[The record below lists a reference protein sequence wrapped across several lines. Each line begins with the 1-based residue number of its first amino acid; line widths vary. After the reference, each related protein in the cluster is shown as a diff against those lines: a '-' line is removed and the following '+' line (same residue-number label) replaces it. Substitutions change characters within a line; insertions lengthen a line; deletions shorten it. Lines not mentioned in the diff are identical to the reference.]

1 MIFLKSHACETFL
14 FKNFPLGLMRFQSYF
29 NTAVSLIKLYDGKIP
44 LVHFLKQYFSQHK
57 KYGSKDRKFIT
68 HLCYC
73 YYRIGYAAK
82 QLSVEERLKIAI
94 YLCNA
99 TAEDWHIL
107 FDENWNE
114 WSNDINA
121 RIDCIQKKYPI
132 FFIQDI
138 FPWKDELSKTID
150 AKAFAASHLIQ
161 PDLFLRIRPHKEK
174 IVKAKLEASQIPFQP
189 ITDTCL
195 ALPNTSKIDS
205 IIDLDKEA
213 VVQDY
218 SSQQIKEFLQLITYN
233 LQPTTQLWDCCA
245 ASGGKSILAKDVLQ
259 NIELTVSDVRSSILQ
274 NLKQRFEKA
283 GIKKYNSF
291 VADLSIVNGQ
301 WPMVNSQNK
310 SEISNQKLDIILCD
324 APCSGSGTW
333 GRTPEQLYFF
343 NEEILNEYVALQ
355 QKIISNTIPYLKKD
369 GYFLYITCSVF
380 KKENEE
386 NVAFI
391 QRQFN
396 LQLIKQEVL
405 IGYDKKA
412 DSMFAALFK
421 KE

>member
-1 MIFLKSHACETFL
+1 
-14 FKNFPLGLMRFQSYF
+14 MRFQSYF
-29 NTAVSLIKLYDGKIP
+29 NTAISLIKMYNGTVP

-57 KYGSKDRKFIT
+57 KYGSKDRKFII
-68 HLCYC
+68 HVCYC
-73 YYRIGYAAK
+73 YYRIGHAAK
-82 QLSVEERLKIAI
+82 QSSVEARLKIAI

-99 TAEDWHIL
+99 VAGDWHIL
-107 FDENWNE
+107 FDESWNE
-114 WSNDINA
+114 WSDNLNK
-121 RIDCIQKKYPI
+121 RIDFIQKKFPT
-132 FFIQDI
+132 FLLQNI
-138 FPWKDELSKTID
+138 FPWEDELSETID
-150 AKAFAASHLIQ
+150 AKAFTASHLVQ

-174 IVKAKLEASQIPFQP
+174 IIKAKLEANQISFQQ

-195 ALPNTSKIDS
+195 ALPNTSKIDR
-205 IIDLDKEA
+205 IIDLDKDA

-218 SSQQIKEFLQLITYN
+218 SSQRIAEFLQLITHNSSLITYV
-233 LQPTTQLWDCCA
+233 WDCCA
-245 ASGGKSILAKDVLQ
+245 ASGGKSILAKDVLG

-283 GIKKYNSF
+283 GIKKYNSY
-291 VADLSIVNGQ
+291 VVNLSVDNG
-301 WPMVNSQNK
+301 QNK
-310 SEISNQKLDIILCD
+310 SAISNQKFDIILCD

-343 NEEILNEYVALQ
+343 SEEKLNEYAALQ
-355 QKIISNTIPYLKKD
+355 QKIISNTIPHLKED

-380 KKENEE
+380 KKENEA

-391 QRQFN
+391 QQQFS

-412 DSMFAALFK
+412 DSMFAALFQK
-421 KE
+421 I